1 MSESVGC
8 IIINATKKYL
18 NETVV
23 PISPQT
29 DINELKQLL
38 KGMEPTILGDVD
50 INILKVWKC
59 TALEASDDVDLEEL
73 KESLLR
79 LDLSNKQTARML
91 RPTLKVLSLDVQEDE
106 RLLVQLQYVV
116 VFSFTP
122 A

>member
-1 MSESVGC
+1 VHHYQCYED
-8 IIINATKKYL
+8 
-18 NETVV
+18 ETVV

>member
-1 MSESVGC
+1 M
-8 IIINATKKYL
+8 KYCVIQHHHVRVRRVHHYQCYED
-18 NETVV
+18 ETVV

-106 RLLVQLQYVV
+106 RLLVQLP
-116 VFSFTP
+116 SM
-122 A
+122 